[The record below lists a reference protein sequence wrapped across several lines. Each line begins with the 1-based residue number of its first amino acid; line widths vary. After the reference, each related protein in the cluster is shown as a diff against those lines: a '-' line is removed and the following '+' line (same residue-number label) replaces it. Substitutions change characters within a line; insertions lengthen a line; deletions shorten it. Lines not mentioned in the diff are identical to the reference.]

1 MKKVISTM
9 TVFLLFG
16 FSMIIV
22 SCSQKAPQESILA
35 EFKGGTVKADE
46 LEQEISELSEWKQKQ
61 YKDQAGR
68 EEYLT
73 LMAESRMLLQVAVEA
88 GLDKDPEIVKQTRE
102 YKDQLIVK
110 ELVKREVDDK
120 VKLTDADLKQYYEEH
135 KADHVEPEKVAVTEI
150 TVKDEEKAKE
160 IMEKIKGGA
169 DFTELAKEMN
179 AKGESFGPGQGN
191 EGKTRPFSRESFSAQ
206 EFVEAAFSLDVGE
219 MSDIIVQPIRDET
232 YYMIVRLDERIPS
245 RQKEFSEVESRIS
258 RDVEK
263 EKKKER
269 MDEWLE
275 TLKVD
280 KKFYVYPDRIPKVE
294 IEEEKTAETAE
305 TESEQV
311 TNQPAA
317 GSTTLGEE
325 AKEEETS
332 GEQKV
337 PDEAAEEEKP
347 DIEEGK

>member
-1 MKKVISTM
+1 MTKAISTM
-9 TVFLLFG
+9 IVFLLFG
-16 FSMIIV
+16 FSMLIV
-22 SCSQKAPQESILA
+22 SCSQKVPQENILA
-35 EFKGGTVKADE
+35 EFKGGTVTADE

-73 LMAESRMLLQVAVEA
+73 LMAESRMLLQVAVEKA
-88 GLDKDPEIVKQTRE
+88 LNKDSEIVKQTRE
-102 YKDQLIVK
+102 YKDQLMVK

-120 VKLTDADLKQYYEEH
+120 VKVNDADVKQYYEEN
-135 KADHVEPEKVAVTEI
+135 KADYLEPEKVAVTEI
-150 TVKDEEKAKE
+150 TVKEEEKAKE

-169 DFTELAKEMN
+169 DFAELAKEMD

-191 EGKTRPFSRESFSAQ
+191 EGKTRPFSRDSFSAQ
-206 EFVEAAFSLDVGE
+206 EFVEAAFSLGIGE
-219 MSDIIVQPIRDET
+219 MSDIVVQPVRDET
-232 YYMIVRLDERIPS
+232 YYMIVRLDERIPP
-245 RQKEFSEVESRIS
+245 RQKEFSEVESKIS

-269 MDEWLE
+269 MDRWLE

-280 KKFYVYPDRIPKVE
+280 KKFYVYPDRIPEIE
-294 IEEEKTAETAE
+294 IEEEKTAEIAE
-305 TESEQV
+305 TESEQE
-311 TNQPAA
+311 PP
-317 GSTTLGEE
+317 GEE
-325 AKEEETS
+325 AKEEESS

-347 DIEEGK
+347 DTKEEK